1 MNYSLYLESLSGS
14 GNLRALPRDRMAD
27 MMLDFSTND
36 YMGLACRADLRDR
49 FVNSPRFKDA
59 LFTSSASRL
68 LAATQNA
75 YEELES
81 LLATLYGNEALLFNS
96 GYHVNSGLI
105 PALCDK
111 DTLILADK
119 LVHASI
125 IDGIMLSKCEFSRF
139 RHNDMAHLER
149 LIASKRPDGNNL
161 LVIVESVYSMDG
173 DLAPIEKLVELKRR
187 YPGMLLYVDEAHALG
202 VCGRQGLGLSM
213 SCLAPQLVDVIVGT
227 LGKAAASSGAFAIMS
242 AQLKE
247 VAVNRCRSLIFST
260 ALPPVNAMWSTM
272 MIRQLV
278 AMDDER
284 RHLGELSCILADA
297 LFEITGKRQHAS
309 HIQPLVLGD
318 AAKAL
323 QLSRQLET
331 EGVKVLPIR
340 TPTVPP
346 GTERLRISLSAKMTT
361 DDVARLVSA
370 IHKHYHS

>member
-14 GNLRALPRDRMAD
+14 GNLRSLPRDRMAD

-36 YMGLACRADLRDR
+36 YMGLACRADLRNR

-96 GYHVNSGLI
+96 GYHANSGLI

-173 DLAPIEKLVELKRR
+173 DRAPIEELVELKRR

-213 SCLAPQLVDVIVGT
+213 SCSAPQLVDVIVGT

-260 ALPPVNAMWSTM
+260 ALPPVNVMWSTM

-278 AMDDER
+278 AMYDER
-284 RHLGELSCILADA
+284 RHLGELSYILADA
-297 LFEITGKRQHAS
+297 LLK
-309 HIQPLVLGD
+309 
-318 AAKAL
+318 
-323 QLSRQLET
+323 
-331 EGVKVLPIR
+331 
-340 TPTVPP
+340 
-346 GTERLRISLSAKMTT
+346 
-361 DDVARLVSA
+361 
-370 IHKHYHS
+370 